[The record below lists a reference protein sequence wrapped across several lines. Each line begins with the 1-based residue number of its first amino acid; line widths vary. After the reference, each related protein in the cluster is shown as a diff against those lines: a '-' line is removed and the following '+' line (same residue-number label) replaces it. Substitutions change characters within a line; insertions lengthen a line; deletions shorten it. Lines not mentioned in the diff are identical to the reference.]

1 MAGEAPAIE
10 DSATALAG
18 SRTEL
23 DGAWRQFGSARSPEE
38 FCRHWLAVLCH
49 AVSGVHDAVVVL
61 QKPGADA
68 FAPIDRKST
77 RLNSSHFVPSRMPS
91 SA

>member
-38 FCRHWLAVLCH
+38 FCRHWLAVLL
-49 AVSGVHDAVVVL
+49 VVVVVL
-61 QKPGADA
+61 VPAVRHLVHHGLREC
-68 FAPIDRKST
+68 PEPRK
-77 RLNSSHFVPSRMPS
+77 RPENPAEDERQQ
-91 SA
+91 A